1 MNKFL
6 EIDKWGESI
15 GSIVGLTPEY
25 GVFTVIIFFIIFI
38 LIFIASI
45 TNHENKK
52 IIIIFLGVI
61 ALFGTLIVGG
71 LYGYKEYLSINK
83 NEHPSQTLEKEKL
96 LSMEDSIKEFIN
108 NFNHGYYS
116 KAYTFI
122 KPSIVKRQGFSDEK
136 DYMFHTN
143 KYPSEFELQ
152 SINKEKYTFSVIRR
166 FKNKTIKYQK
176 KEKYKVENKDKYW
189 CVIQKLYSNKIE
201 NSHIKYEGKNQE
213 GEAVA
218 YIPDFRKDDIIN
230 LEAYSYD
237 LILKKDCSAKINDDK
252 AKWYQN
258 ETGFFIKSD
267 SEKISF
273 DGQGIDK
280 FIDNC
285 ILK

>member
-1 MNKFL
+1 MDKFL
-6 EIDKWGESI
+6 EIDKWGEAL

-25 GVFTVIIFFIIFI
+25 GVFTVIIFFTIFI
-38 LIFIASI
+38 LLFIATI
-45 TNHENKK
+45 TNSENKK

-61 ALFGTLIVGG
+61 ALFGALIVGG
-71 LYGYKEYLSINK
+71 LYGYKEYRGINK
-83 NEHPSQTLEKEKL
+83 NPSQIPEKEKL
-96 LSMEDSIKEFIN
+96 LPMEESIKEFIY

-116 KAYTFI
+116 KAYAFI

-136 DYMFHTN
+136 DYIFDTN

-152 SINKEKYTFSVIRR
+152 SINKEKNTFSVIRR
-166 FKNKTIKYQK
+166 FKTIKHQI

-189 CVIQKLYSNKIE
+189 YVIQKLYSNKIK
-201 NSHIKYEGKNQE
+201 NSDIKYEGKNQE
-213 GEAVA
+213 GIVVD
-218 YIPDFRKDDIIN
+218 YTPDFRKDDIVN
-230 LEAYSYD
+230 LESYSYE

-258 ETGFFIKSD
+258 KTGFFIKSD